1 MLTYAAMQVLDMCS
15 EAGKSELVSPA
26 IIETLALFLTRLAQ
40 TYLFP
45 QVSEK
50 YELSPQLVAYA
61 DVC

>member
-1 MLTYAAMQVLDMCS
+1 VSGDGASRTFRVVLI
-15 EAGKSELVSPA
+15 GNSELVSPA

-61 DVC
+61 AVC